1 MLSTRV
7 LRGSLGDP
15 GVATQTVMPAQAA
28 VFTDEH
34 RVGVGHL
41 GGVEPHQDVALPATG
56 EELVAIGRP

>member
-1 MLSTRV
+1 
-7 LRGSLGDP
+7 
-15 GVATQTVMPAQAA
+15 MPAQAA

-41 GGVEPHQDVALPATG
+41 GGVEPHQDVALPSTG